1 MPRRIQERAP
11 LEETLV
17 AIDEPSDVGG
27 IVSSEA
33 TPQDEEVTT
42 RDDARGIELQPDQL
56 LDRRED
62 PATIGSVSLCA
73 EELRVDDEPPRR
85 ATADLDLAHHA

>member
-1 MPRRIQERAP
+1 MARRIQERAP
-11 LEETLV
+11 FEKTLV
-17 AIDEPSDVGG
+17 AVDEASDVGR
-27 IVSSEA
+27 IVSPEA
-33 TPQDEEVTT
+33 APQDEQVTA